1 MVQVTSI
8 LLKEVK
14 EVTVAI
20 ELPEINKVHLEDLP
34 NLRSFSNGNIIEWSS
49 LENVAVVNG
58 SHNLKKFAGFATTNA
73 LSITDENSFSE
84 LNELKLDSCH
94 KMVVVVSSK
103 TLQELR
109 NLKRLIVSHWKWY
122 SRFMRKYL
130 IPQGSYSN

>member
-58 SHNLKKFAGFATTNA
+58 SHNLKKFG
-73 LSITDENSFSE
+73 LGKIKRSQ
-84 LNELKLDSCH
+84 LKLVI
-94 KMVVVVSSK
+94 MENQVQ
-103 TLQELR
+103 L
-109 NLKRLIVSHWKWY
+109 
-122 SRFMRKYL
+122 
-130 IPQGSYSN
+130 